1 MTQKQGKYEGFRQ
14 ADPIPVNPMVSS
26 FQLASKL
33 RKIKQNLDNSNYLN
47 DNLLSKAPAPTAN
60 TTGSLKHPN
69 GFSIFSMVSPALST
83 SNSVSSDS
91 RHYTRNKSSSQQQLN
106 QSPISCINRQ
116 LNSRLTMTPDSMSQV
131 LNINRKQFE
140 FELNTNNSSLDFI
153 LDQIKPSLNDKAKKL
168 AAPLVVNELYGSTNN
183 IPKLLAGSPSKITND
198 KTNLVSLNQ
207 TFYTDNVSRQSSIRS
222 LISNGDA
229 CNTHMNK
236 SFQLTNGGFNG
247 KFASNSTLS
256 NRFENSAL
264 NSNMSREAVVPSPDT
279 TKPRNNLYKYKKVRS
294 KASVQLEPVLSKNE
308 IDLLT
313 DWDAFKADENAAY
326 TIKSSSA
333 SSSATLSS
341 SLAEVESPSRPDTRL
356 GFQTHE
362 RDSSPPESSQEG
374 NYFDNITVRSSNSS
388 NKFYQDVSEDC
399 ESVPL
404 TPTNKQLNCLSNF
417 RAAQLNDAFY
427 AADKRPDSTQSVL
440 SNFISNL
447 KFEDNFQANK
457 FQGDSLGNEI
467 MLFSSI
473 FCLKSSPKRFLTIY
487 F

>member
-14 ADPIPVNPMVSS
+14 TDPIPVNPMVSS
-26 FQLASKL
+26 YQLASKL
-33 RKIKQNLDNSNYLN
+33 RKIKENLDNSNYLN
-47 DNLLSKAPAPTAN
+47 DNLLSKAPVPTAN
-60 TTGSLKHPN
+60 TTGSLKQTN

-83 SNSVSSDS
+83 SNSVLSDS
-91 RHYTRNKSSSQQQLN
+91 RHYTRNKLSSQQQLN
-106 QSPISCINRQ
+106 QSPINCINRQ

-153 LDQIKPSLNDKAKKL
+153 LDQIKPNLNEKAKKKPG
-168 AAPLVVNELYGSTNN
+168 PLVVNELYGSTSN
-183 IPKLLAGSPSKITND
+183 IPKLLAGNPSKITND

-229 CNTHMNK
+229 CNAHMNK
-236 SFQLTNGGFNG
+236 SFQPVNNFNG

-256 NRFENSAL
+256 NRFENSVL
-264 NSNMSREAVVPSPDT
+264 NSNMSREAAVPSPET
-279 TKPRNNLYKYKKVRS
+279 TKPRNNSYKYKKVRS
-294 KASVQLEPVLSKNE
+294 KAHAQLEPVLSKNE

-313 DWDAFKADENAAY
+313 DWDTFKADETVCN
-326 TIKSSSA
+326 IKSSSA

-356 GFQTHE
+356 GFQMNE
-362 RDSSPPESSQEG
+362 RDSSPPESSLEG

-399 ESVPL
+399 ESIPL
-404 TPTNKQLNCLSNF
+404 TPTNKQLNCLSNLK
-417 RAAQLNDAFY
+417 AKQLNDAFY
-427 AADKRPDSTQSVL
+427 TENKRPDSTQSVL

-457 FQGDSLGNEI
+457 FQGDSLGNKI
-467 MLFSSI
+467 
-473 FCLKSSPKRFLTIY
+473 
-487 F
+487 